1 MALRN
6 IVKINEQM
14 CDGCGL
20 CIIHCVEGALRII
33 DGKARLVGEVYC
45 DGLGVCLG
53 TCPQGAI
60 TIEQREA
67 DVFDE
72 AAVKRQ
78 QAAAAGARASC
89 PPGAAET
96 AALPAQSAAPG
107 ATGGLPARAAGC
119 PSVQLPLL
127 QPAPPSA
134 GARASCPPDAAQ
146 PAALPAQSAAL
157 QRSFSGGASVSP
169 LSHWPVQLA
178 LVRPDAAFL
187 RGADLLLVAD
197 CAPLAMADFHARLL
211 RGRPVVLGC
220 PKLDNRQAYVEKL
233 CAIFQQAELRSLMI
247 VHMEVPCCGGLSH
260 IARTALHQSGRG
272 LPIRE
277 VTVSIQGQVVA
288 EENWP

>member
-89 PPGAAET
+89 PPGAAEM
-96 AALPAQSAAPG
+96 
-107 ATGGLPARAAGC
+107 
-119 PSVQLPLL
+119 
-127 QPAPPSA
+127 
-134 GARASCPPDAAQ
+134 
-146 PAALPAQSAAL
+146 AALPAQSAAL